1 MCPSTKYKK
10 GGREREIEREHGENC
25 HFLRDFTTREKCKIF
40 YSIMFASLKNKI
52 REEIGSDVSTVVRN
66 AGTVRG
72 INSKNPFQLGSTSSI
87 GGSQL
92 SLDDSR
98 EENAASPTLPIPLK
112 RENSFELKL
121 SDGTQLSAKDLK
133 RLENRED
140 EWRKRLAK
148 KEAELLKKC
157 EKKDEEWKVRLAEKE
172 KEWKKLME
180 KQEKE
185 KAKLEE
191 EWEKAEDANRSLELA
206 LKNAEEYKKKLYT
219 FQEDAEQ
226 LEGFQ
231 TQEMAKIKHL
241 LLAKEQEVEEKS
253 HHLKTALSEVDSLK
267 TEVSRLRRYEDEL
280 NSVQDEMETLR
291 HATQR
296 ERAQLSGELAQ
307 TKEQVRHLMVKVF
320 VLEQR
325 VSLESNDQSSVD
337 ERIADLMRERTLLE
351 RKLEEAHLHLSDIKT
366 SWSGKISSLETQVG
380 RLSRQAG
387 EEGLE
392 RRRVEEEKNELE
404 KRIKKLEA
412 DIEVNNVVMA
422 TKDAKLLRMA
432 EDIDEMATE
441 LKELRASVD
450 DEVEEFKRQIEL
462 SSKEIKDLQM
472 KLEESTSKVM
482 EATNELAELQSSFD
496 AEKRNN
502 AALNLEVE
510 QLRQSFEKEKEN
522 GAALRTSLDHEK
534 SEKDSALLRN
544 AQISQDFELAKQD
557 NIRQHAESVELQ
569 NKIDNL
575 TDMLRIRDI
584 EIEKTSKNIEEAKA
598 RIDQLEIIERQHK
611 SSQETETAL
620 RDNLLAMEE
629 QLNDKSKTIK
639 VLQQRLGDM
648 KKTLQRELRVPSSS
662 LDSDAE
668 PTAAILNPSSSQTVT
683 AKSTNSRED
692 DVNFKYLK
700 HVLIKFLTSREY
712 EALHLTRAVATLLHF
727 SPEEERLLQETLE
740 WKMSWFGSRPNLGN
754 GQTAKAIPPS

>member
-1 MCPSTKYKK
+1 
-10 GGREREIEREHGENC
+10 
-25 HFLRDFTTREKCKIF
+25 
-40 YSIMFASLKNKI
+40 MFASLKNKI